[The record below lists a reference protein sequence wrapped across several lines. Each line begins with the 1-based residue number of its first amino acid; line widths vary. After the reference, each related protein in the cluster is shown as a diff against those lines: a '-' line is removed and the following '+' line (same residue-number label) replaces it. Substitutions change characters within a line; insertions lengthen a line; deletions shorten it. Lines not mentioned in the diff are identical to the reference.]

1 MKKYKKEVINNM
13 NKSLMVL
20 VSDSW
25 GIGAELNNPTGNIYV
40 DHLQKKLGFDEI
52 LNLADAGISNDS
64 IYERVVTGVIES
76 KDSFSFDKV
85 FVLVGWTSPERRLF
99 KFLDFHKKTILTD
112 FNYIPGNIAQG
123 TGELSLPEN
132 FFPSEDIKGIDQYCK
147 LYNRYFWNVEESLD
161 RWVYQMITLH
171 RFLMSYNIKHLF
183 FNNFYPYDSMYNFF
197 KDFRGD
203 TIFQSDVD
211 KYFEPYGYSGDSYD
225 FAKSKEGLLFSEPI
239 KSGNK
244 LMFDEKQQK
253 LFSAISKKYIY
264 PDTLLNVLRS
274 KYENKEP
281 PSMYLSSTKKDNPAL
296 CEGSHPNEFGHK
308 VIADILYEHIKKHGM
323 C

>member
-1 MKKYKKEVINNM
+1 MVFVNYMKKYKKEVINNM

-40 DHLQKKLGFDEI
+40 DHLQKKLG
-52 LNLADAGISNDS
+52 
-64 IYERVVTGVIES
+64 
-76 KDSFSFDKV
+76 
-85 FVLVGWTSPERRLF
+85 
-99 KFLDFHKKTILTD
+99 
-112 FNYIPGNIAQG
+112 
-123 TGELSLPEN
+123 
-132 FFPSEDIKGIDQYCK
+132 
-147 LYNRYFWNVEESLD
+147 
-161 RWVYQMITLH
+161 
-171 RFLMSYNIKHLF
+171 
-183 FNNFYPYDSMYNFF
+183 
-197 KDFRGD
+197 
-203 TIFQSDVD
+203 
-211 KYFEPYGYSGDSYD
+211 
-225 FAKSKEGLLFSEPI
+225 
-239 KSGNK
+239 
-244 LMFDEKQQK
+244 FDEKQQK

>member
-1 MKKYKKEVINNM
+1 
-13 NKSLMVL
+13 
-20 VSDSW
+20 
-25 GIGAELNNPTGNIYV
+25 
-40 DHLQKKLGFDEI
+40 
-52 LNLADAGISNDS
+52 
-64 IYERVVTGVIES
+64 
-76 KDSFSFDKV
+76 
-85 FVLVGWTSPERRLF
+85 
-99 KFLDFHKKTILTD
+99 
-112 FNYIPGNIAQG
+112 
-123 TGELSLPEN
+123 
-132 FFPSEDIKGIDQYCK
+132 
-147 LYNRYFWNVEESLD
+147 
-161 RWVYQMITLH
+161 
-171 RFLMSYNIKHLF
+171 
-183 FNNFYPYDSMYNFF
+183 MYNFF

>member
-40 DHLQKKLGFDEI
+40 DHLQKKLG
-52 LNLADAGISNDS
+52 
-64 IYERVVTGVIES
+64 
-76 KDSFSFDKV
+76 
-85 FVLVGWTSPERRLF
+85 
-99 KFLDFHKKTILTD
+99 
-112 FNYIPGNIAQG
+112 
-123 TGELSLPEN
+123 
-132 FFPSEDIKGIDQYCK
+132 
-147 LYNRYFWNVEESLD
+147 
-161 RWVYQMITLH
+161 
-171 RFLMSYNIKHLF
+171 
-183 FNNFYPYDSMYNFF
+183 
-197 KDFRGD
+197 
-203 TIFQSDVD
+203 
-211 KYFEPYGYSGDSYD
+211 
-225 FAKSKEGLLFSEPI
+225 
-239 KSGNK
+239 
-244 LMFDEKQQK
+244 FDEKQQK